1 MIKFYPELSIDNEED
16 KKFLLTE
23 EGWLTIQKVFSN
35 ENAMKGD
42 APVILDTIMRFI
54 LKPLIDI
61 SWKVYDDNI
70 YQTSGGAKTAHLT
83 NILRYRFAKVDI
95 GLPLFMT
102 SQQYEGSVWNLMS
115 RLNFKPFTELFVD
128 TRDRWEVNSNLSQL
142 VNEECQEDSGES
154 KGQLSEEQGR
164 WNHPAT
170 MFGKKDGAQA
180 VVVYMNTPFDKTLW
194 KKLRMHEVDDVDII
208 SENLSFSDRENY
220 NLFWA
225 GTTLTM
231 FSDFDLK
238 RANPP
243 LMNIEN
249 AKRYGLK
256 PLEVSIEGMELL
268 KEEES
273 SQTVTLQ
280 EVSKKYSQKLKDWFE
295 NNSEYLSGT
304 MELRGKGSIKVG
316 QKLLKKSTNE
326 EFYIEGVTQNF
337 QVFGSWNT
345 TTTVTR
351 GQQKLR

>member
-1 MIKFYPELSIDNEED
+1 
-16 KKFLLTE
+16 
-23 EGWLTIQKVFSN
+23 
-35 ENAMKGD
+35 
-42 APVILDTIMRFI
+42 
-54 LKPLIDI
+54 
-61 SWKVYDDNI
+61 
-70 YQTSGGAKTAHLT
+70 
-83 NILRYRFAKVDI
+83 
-95 GLPLFMT
+95 
-102 SQQYEGSVWNLMS
+102 MS

-180 VVVYMNTPFDKTLW
+180 VVVYRNTPFDKTLW

-326 EFYIEGVTQNF
+326 KFYIEGVTQNF